1 MWLKAGTIILL
12 LLAALFSSAEIYRC
26 EMENDKWLFT
36 DRQCIDGTGQKIRLL
51 PAPVNRQS
59 VSTGLSKTEQQALAN
74 LNKKM
79 TESRDLYI
87 RQRKQIARQ
96 KRKNNKTRQQN
107 CARAARQLDE
117 IQVKRSHGY
126 KLSEVYILNRQTRE
140 LEGIR
145 KANCRS

>member
-1 MWLKAGTIILL
+1 MCLKAGTIILL

-36 DRQCIDGTGQKIRLL
+36 DQQCIDGTGQKIRLL

-126 KLSEVYILNRQTRE
+126 KLSEVYTLNRQTRE

-145 KANCRS
+145 KANCRP